1 LYFGSVKFFKHL
13 IYGVFILIIAAFL
26 FALIFFGTG
35 YFKLKKTE
43 AELRDELLKMET
55 ENDYYIEN
63 TVIIPEKATLSD
75 VYLRLLARGFTA
87 ENMLNFISESHKDD
101 FEAFLERQ
109 NPDTEEIP
117 ADPPPDF
124 TESYTKLYPD
134 LYAEPP
140 ESFRVSPNTA
150 FLTFD
155 DGPSDHTADV
165 LTILE
170 RQNIKAT
177 FFFSG
182 GTSDEDREMMK
193 RVADAGHTIG
203 VHSISHRYTEIYS
216 SVESYLEDFYNTYQN
231 IYEATGVR
239 PTIFRFAGGSINNY
253 NRLIYQQII
262 AEMTR
267 RGFVYYDWN
276 VAGDDASET
285 ATWTSI
291 YNNVTNG
298 ARSHIGSQIVV
309 LLHDSKAKTS
319 TVAEDVIVA
328 LRDMGFSFSEIK
340 PDTMPTTFT
349 YDSNA

>member
-1 LYFGSVKFFKHL
+1 MYFGSVRFFKHL
-13 IYGVFILIIAAFL
+13 IYGVFILFIAAIL

-35 YFKLKKTE
+35 YYKLKKTE
-43 AELRDELLKMET
+43 AELRDELVRMET
-55 ENDYYIEN
+55 ETDFYIEN
-63 TVIIPEKATLSD
+63 TVVIPENATLSD

-87 ENMLNFISESHKDD
+87 ENMLNFISEAHKTD

-109 NPDTEEIP
+109 NPETEETP
-117 ADPPPDF
+117 ETPPDF

-134 LYAEPP
+134 LYVQPP
-140 ESFRVSPNTA
+140 ESFTLSPNTA

-155 DGPSDHTADV
+155 DGPSSHTADI

-182 GTSDEDREMMK
+182 GTEKEARDMMK

-276 VAGDDASET
+276 VAGDDASAT

-291 YNNVTNG
+291 YNSVTSG
-298 ARSHIGSQIVV
+298 ARTHIGSQIVV

-319 TVAEDVIVA
+319 TVVEDVINA
-328 LRDMGFSFSEIK
+328 LRDMGFTFSEIK